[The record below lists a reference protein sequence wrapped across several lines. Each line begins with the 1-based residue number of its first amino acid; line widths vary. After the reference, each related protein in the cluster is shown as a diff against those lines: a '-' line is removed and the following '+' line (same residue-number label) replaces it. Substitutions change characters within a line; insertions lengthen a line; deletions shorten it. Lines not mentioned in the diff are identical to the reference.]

1 MTGSV
6 RDGKSCLR
14 TQLRN
19 GRVTLGAWC
28 MLPDAL
34 ATEAIAGL
42 GFDWVCIDLQHG
54 GMDLE
59 TAVHMIRAADLAGVT
74 PVVRVPWNEP
84 GIIGRVLDAGALG
97 LIVPMIE
104 DAAGARAVVDAARYP
119 PVGRRSFGPTRV
131 GLRDGPGYFADADQ
145 RIAVIPMIETRG
157 ALDQVD
163 AILAV
168 DGVDAVFIG
177 PYDLSVAL
185 GLPPGENDGEPAFD
199 AALTRVVDAC
209 RRAGR
214 GAAILSGGARGARRV
229 EQGFTMVSVAGDVPG
244 LVSGC
249 RRELETVRKG
259 LAAD

>member
-1 MTGSV
+1 
-6 RDGKSCLR
+6 
-14 TQLRN
+14 
-19 GRVTLGAWC
+19 

-34 ATEAIAGL
+34 ATEAVAGL

-54 GMDLE
+54 GIGAGDRG
-59 TAVHMIRAADLAGVT
+59 VRPMIRAADLAGVT
-74 PVVRVPWNEP
+74 PVVRVPWKRTRHHRQGAGRWRP
-84 GIIGRVLDAGALG
+84 GSDRGAH
-97 LIVPMIE
+97 
-104 DAAGARAVVDAARYP
+104 DR
-119 PVGRRSFGPTRV
+119 GRRGCPVRGGRRRALSPGGSTQLRPHPGRSAGRS
-131 GLRDGPGYFADADQ
+131 GLLCRRRPADRGDPDDRDP
-145 RIAVIPMIETRG
+145 G

-185 GLPPGENDGEPAFD
+185 QLAVENDGEPAFD
-199 AALTRVVDAC
+199 DALTRVVDAC

-214 GAAILSGGARGARRV
+214 GAAILSGGVRGARRV

-244 LVSGC
+244 LMAGC